1 MWSDPD
7 DVENWGVSPRG
18 AGWLFG
24 GSVTREVSPPS
35 LSLSLFL
42 CLRCMCSSIMST
54 RFPSSHAHINLC
66 KRATNICLTRRSLP
80 CGLRQITV
88 IAVGTW
94 PRFSSFR
101 RTEHGASRCMVPLKK
116 TSAIQRNNGHDVR
129 CVAYSIVRG
138 HLERLIRDFLLKR
151 EIYHI
156 LCRSRWMSSYRFQY
170 TLNSTRQLK
179 LIANLTCPNSLE
191 HRQ

>member
-24 GSVTREVSPPS
+24 GSVTREVRPPIFFFFFFS
-35 LSLSLFL
+35 MSEM
-42 CLRCMCSSIMST
+42 CMCSSTMST
-54 RFPSSHAHINLC
+54 RFPSSHARINLS
-66 KRATNICLTRRSLP
+66 KKATNICSMRRSLP

-94 PRFSSFR
+94 PRFSSFG
-101 RTEHGASRCMVPLKK
+101 RTEHGASRCMVPLRR
-116 TSAIQRNNGHDVR
+116 TSATPRNSGQDVQ
-129 CVAYSIVRG
+129 CVAYSYSI
-138 HLERLIRDFLLKR
+138 LKRLIWDFLLKR

-156 LCRSRWMSSYRFQY
+156 LCRSGWVF
-170 TLNSTRQLK
+170 
-179 LIANLTCPNSLE
+179 II
-191 HRQ
+191 